1 MKIYRGSTP
10 TLIFNLPFATTT
22 LKGIT
27 ATFVQVGNIIFEK
40 EINDCTLEDNK
51 IKIDLTQQETLQ
63 LNAGS
68 YLIIQL
74 KVKTSNDKV
83 LPTKPQAILVENV
96 YNEEVM

>member
-10 TLIFNLPFATTT
+10 TLIFNLPFTATT

-40 EINDCTLEDNK
+40 EIEDCTLEDNK